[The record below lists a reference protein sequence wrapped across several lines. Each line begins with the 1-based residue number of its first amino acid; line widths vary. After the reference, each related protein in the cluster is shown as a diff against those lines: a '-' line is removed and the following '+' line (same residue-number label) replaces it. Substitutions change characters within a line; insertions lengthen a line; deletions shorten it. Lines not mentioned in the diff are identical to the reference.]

1 MRIDGGATLAYEHVS
16 PVPRQ
21 LSRPG
26 SDGKLKRRLSFRRAA
41 RLRSTERPRGVAV
54 HPAELDGA
62 LQLGGALAPVGPAAD
77 GATATRLPFGVDESL
92 VRRGADEASAGDTT
106 TAGARIRRH

>member
-1 MRIDGGATLAYEHVS
+1 M
-16 PVPRQ
+16 
-21 LSRPG
+21 
-26 SDGKLKRRLSFRRAA
+26 
-41 RLRSTERPRGVAV
+41 AV

-92 VRRGADEASAGDTT
+92 VRRGADEAWAVRGGGPDALEGLELALGAAWPRGAGF
-106 TAGARIRRH
+106 ARVCGALV